1 MLALTILLTLVA
13 LLAFANGA
21 NDNCKGVATLVGYG
35 AATPRSALVWA
46 AVSTAIGSAIS
57 FWAAA
62 GLIKSFS
69 GGGLFASGAALSTP
83 FFTAVLLGAWG
94 WILFATFMGL
104 PVSTTHAITGA
115 LCGAGMTSFGTAT
128 VHWAVAGQRVAVPL
142 ALSPLMS
149 LAVVYALAWPVAMI
163 TGRFAARCL
172 CVAEA
177 QPVLVGG
184 GADVAPMPVL
194 VSGKSGDCAA
204 VDAVGVSGSSVAN
217 ATHWLT
223 AGLVGFARG
232 WNDAPKIAALS
243 IGALASAGIASG
255 AAIAFAIVTVAMAA
269 GGLLAGRRVLE
280 TLSKKVTTMPL
291 PESLTASLVTASL
304 VSLASW
310 HALPVSTTHVSTG
323 AIIGV
328 GLKHDPRGVRW
339 GTVGQIVL
347 SWVVTLPVAA
357 LIAAAAASII
367 QVAAK

>member
-1 MLALTILLTLVA
+1 MLTLFLLLALVA

-35 AATPRSALVWA
+35 AATPRSALIWA
-46 AVSTAIGSAIS
+46 AVSTAIGSAVS

-69 GGGLFASGAALSTP
+69 GGGLFASGAALSAP
-83 FFTAVLLGAWG
+83 FFAAVLTGAVG
-94 WILFATFMGL
+94 WIFFATFTGL

-115 LCGAGMTSFGTAT
+115 LCGAGVTTFGAAT
-128 VHWAVAGQRVAVPL
+128 VQWAVVGQRFAVPL
-142 ALSPLMS
+142 ALSPLLS
-149 LAVVYALAWPVAMI
+149 LAVVYALAWPVAFVV
-163 TGRFAARCL
+163 GRLAARCV

-177 QPVLVGG
+177 QPVLAGAARD
-184 GADVAPMPVL
+184 GADVAPLPVL
-194 VSGKSGDCAA
+194 VTGDAGDCAA
-204 VDAVGVSGSSVAN
+204 ADAVGVSGSSAVN
-217 ATHWLT
+217 AAHWLT
-223 AGLVGFARG
+223 AGMVGFARG

-243 IGALASAGIASG
+243 IGAVAAAGVANG
-255 AAIAFAIVTVAMAA
+255 PAIAFGIVTVAMAA

-291 PESLTASLVTASL
+291 GESVAASFVTATL

-323 AIIGV
+323 AIVGV
-328 GLKHDPRGVRW
+328 GLKHDPKGVRW

-357 LIAAAAASII
+357 IIAA
-367 QVAAK
+367 VAARVI